1 MAEKCNTPE
10 CLRGVD
16 NAGEQCMPC
25 ELGMPPMKNAKS
37 PHSYTSKVK
46 GNTAKPSHKKP
57 KKDVIT
63 VEKGGKV
70 TIWPDKTM
78 IVTDKKGTKTKVKPS
93 LAKIV
98 QASQKP
104 KKEDMTVKEFIGART
119 GGRVTI
125 LPEDQQKHIKSSAQ
139 IEQLQ
144 KDAVKVIFSSYWYG
158 WEGGIPP
165 AFKDIFS
172 KFGAFISDRA
182 IASKMQGTPDV
193 HKSSINVAG
202 DKSFI
207 LIKEAIY
214 PYEGEA
220 AAFKAIQMSPIMME
234 KLGDVTPTDAIE
246 MVKNDGEAFT
256 FTKTKPDGSEYS
268 YEDPQG
274 VVRKLPRWAI
284 A

>member
-57 KKDVIT
+57 KKGGIT
-63 VEKGGKV
+63 VEKGGKL
-70 TIWPDKTM
+70 T
-78 IVTDKKGTKTKVKPS
+78 IVTDNKGRRVRVKP
-93 LAKIV
+93 K
-98 QASQKP
+98 
-104 KKEDMTVKEFIGART
+104 
-119 GGRVTI
+119 
-125 LPEDQQKHIKSSAQ
+125 KSSAQ

-144 KDAVKVIFSSYWYG
+144 KDAVKAIFSSNWNG
-158 WEGGIPP
+158 GEGGIPP
-165 AFKDIFS
+165 AFADIFS

-182 IASKMQGTPDV
+182 VPSKMQGTPDV

-220 AAFKAIQMSPIMME
+220 AAFKAIKMSPIMIE

-246 MVKNDGEAFT
+246 MVKNDGDTFT

>member
-10 CLRGVD
+10 CLRGVE

-46 GNTAKPSHKKP
+46 GKTGKPSHKKP
-57 KKDVIT
+57 SLAKIVSALQKPKKEEVT

-70 TIWPDKTM
+70 AILPDKTM
-78 IVTDKKGTKTKVKPS
+78 IVYDKQGNKTKVKP
-93 LAKIV
+93 
-98 QASQKP
+98 
-104 KKEDMTVKEFIGART
+104 T
-119 GGRVTI
+119 
-125 LPEDQQKHIKSSAQ
+125 KSSAQ

-172 KFGAFISDRA
+172 KFGMFISDRA
-182 IASKMQGTPDV
+182 IASTMKGTPDV

-246 MVKNDGEAFT
+246 MVKNDGGAFT
-256 FTKTKPDGSEYS
+256 FTKTKADGSEYS
-268 YEDPQG
+268 YEDSHG
-274 VVRKLPRWAI
+274 VTRKLPRWAI